1 MPVIA
6 EQSEVVQLRYNFYDV
21 IDLFR
26 PDVQGT
32 KHVGKERKDFHA
44 AFDVSF
50 CSGLDLENFYASA
63 EFAKAI

>member
-32 KHVGKERKDFHA
+32 KHV
-44 AFDVSF
+44 
-50 CSGLDLENFYASA
+50 
-63 EFAKAI
+63 